1 MQNSSPT
8 KQLACSRPML
18 LERSLPTKCQAIEQ
32 GLEAPAPRRARPRLI
47 ALLAVALA
55 PLMLEACAHTPAP
68 AKLQA
73 PHSSIFAPPRNAPA
87 WKSNGSVVAPVF
99 PSELAPASNASA
111 SAATSGSSS
120 TETALAGQD
129 VTYVV
134 APYPNSIA
142 VGPDG
147 NLRPL
152 WILYGLEHGSY
163 KDLTPE
169 GITTR
174 GGLVVSAPN
183 PDVIWLGFGS
193 YRYQIY
199 GAVAV
204 STNQGRTWTMH
215 ATLPGLFRPTPDN
228 LLATSATDAWAIVG
242 QRPDQELVQTTNGG
256 VSWQTIATASDLLG
270 KAAKDCRL
278 RSLGLVRGRLFVG
291 TLCRGDLSP
300 RLIEKSGTSFHAVSF
315 ALPSGSPAMKEV
327 TSTITTPPT
336 ASHPTATLSILTSQ
350 GVTFFELSSELE
362 PSPVLPLELPKGAK
376 VFLGSGNYVLAYGAR
391 NAVSIYQAR
400 GNHFHGWNLSGLE
413 ASALGANAAGNLV
426 LVGSKTGK
434 PAAWISPSPSGPWT
448 NIVFKPP
455 VTASQIPNA
464 GS

>member
-1 MQNSSPT
+1 MQADPLPWRLLGSIRSTRALT
-8 KQLACSRPML
+8 KPKRTLRSRALGLLGLVLAP
-18 LERSLPTKCQAIEQ
+18 I
-32 GLEAPAPRRARPRLI
+32 
-47 ALLAVALA
+47 LLA
-55 PLMLEACAHTPAP
+55 ACASAPTP

-73 PHSSIFAPPRNAPA
+73 PHSSIFAPPRNAPR
-87 WKSNGSVVAPVF
+87 WTSSGSVVIPVSVSQKGSGAP
-99 PSELAPASNASA
+99 SA
-111 SAATSGSSS
+111 W
-120 TETALAGQD
+120 
-129 VTYVV
+129 TYVV

-152 WILYGLEHGSY
+152 WVLYGMHDGTY

-174 GGLVVSAPN
+174 GGLVVSAPS
-183 PDVIWLGFGS
+183 DQVVWLGFGS
-193 YRYQIY
+193 YRYQLY
-199 GAVAV
+199 GAVAI
-204 STNQGRTWTMH
+204 STNRGQTWTMH
-215 ATLPGLFRPTPDN
+215 ATLPGLFKPTPDN
-228 LLATSATDAWAIVG
+228 LLATSATQAWAIIG
-242 QRPDQELVQTTNGG
+242 QRPDQQLIQTTNGG
-256 VSWQTIATASDLLG
+256 ISWQTITTARDLLG
-270 KAAKDCRL
+270 KAATDCGL

-350 GVTFFELSSELE
+350 GVTFFELSSEFE

-376 VFLGSGNYVLAYGAR
+376 VFPGSGGYVL
-391 NAVSIYQAR
+391 VSGLAHQLSLYQPR
-400 GNHFHGWNLSGLE
+400 SNHFHGWSLSGLS
-413 ASALGANAAGNLV
+413 ASAMGVSQGGKLV
-426 LVGSKTGK
+426 LVGSKAGK